1 MTKQQMENL
10 EKCLAI
16 NRYRVDI
23 YEGRIYSNYNGKEK
37 EIGGYN
43 KIGKYY
49 IHRVCF
55 THNGKR
61 YFFQT
66 GEIIAYLIGMFENLE
81 EPEKYMVIVKNKK
94 ERPHLHN
101 IALAQIKSLG
111 YRYRFKEL
119 EHKRLIKYFK
129 GIFLNKEIA
138 EKFKC
143 NIRTVEGVKRL
154 EV

>member
-1 MTKQQMENL
+1 MTKEQMENL
-10 EKCLAI
+10 EKCLVEE
-16 NRYRVDI
+16 RYRVDI
-23 YEGRIYSNYNGKEK
+23 HEGRIYSNYNGKEK

-55 THNGKR
+55 TLNGKR

-66 GEIIAYLIGMFENLE
+66 GEIIAYLIGMFDNLE

-101 IALAQIKSLG
+101 IALAKIKSLG
-111 YRYRFKEL
+111 YKYRFKEL

-129 GIFLNKEIA
+129 GIFPDEKVA
-138 EKFKC
+138 EVFGC
-143 NIRTVEGVKRL
+143 SVSTVERIKLGV
-154 EV
+154 